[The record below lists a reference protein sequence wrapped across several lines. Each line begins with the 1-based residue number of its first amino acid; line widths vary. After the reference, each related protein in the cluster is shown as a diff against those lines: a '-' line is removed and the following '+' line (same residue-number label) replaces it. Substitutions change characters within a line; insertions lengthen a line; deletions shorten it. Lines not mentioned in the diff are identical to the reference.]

1 MQHEIDGATVRV
13 DAYGNMAAQKSSPGH
28 LGYGPMKAPP
38 MAMGGAV
45 RSNPMSGAERDKL
58 KIWVG
63 GLSQETS
70 KKSLDAYFNQFG
82 KADGIVMLDG
92 ATGRSRG
99 FGFVNFFDENVLRT
113 IMAMQ
118 HEIDGAPVR
127 VDLHGNSQKQLAG
140 LSGAGCAG
148 GVAAGV
154 PGQMAGQMAGMMQQA
169 SMMAATPQLQQ
180 QMAMGALQGLAK
192 EQAEYFGVKM
202 PAGTEMYRY

>member
-1 MQHEIDGATVRV
+1 MGGPM
-13 DAYGNMAAQKSSPGH
+13 GN
-28 LGYGPMKAPP
+28 GYGPMKAPP
-38 MAMGGAV
+38 MTGAV
-45 RSNPMSGAERDKL
+45 RSNPMSGAERDKM

-140 LSGAGCAG
+140 LSGAGCT

-154 PGQMAGQMAGMMQQA
+154 PGQMSGQMAGMMQQA

-180 QMAMGALQGLAK
+180 QMAMGALQGLTK